1 MADTGI
7 ETFYPTSRQAWR
19 NWLIKNH
26 ESAQAV
32 WLLSYKKSA
41 NMPTITWEESVEE
54 ALCFGWI
61 DSIRKSLG
69 DGKFIQFFSKRK
81 PNGTWSKINKD
92 KIIKLI
98 EAGLMTDAGLVAIE
112 KAKQNGSWT
121 ILDEVEALIVP
132 ADLEQAFA
140 ENPNS
145 MEFYLSLSKSTRKA
159 ILQWIV
165 LAKQPETRQKRIKEV
180 AERASQNLKPKH
192 L

>member
-1 MADTGI
+1 MAEKII
-7 ETFYPTSRQAWR
+7 ETFYPTSRAAWR
-19 NWLIKNH
+19 EWLLKNH
-26 ESAQAV
+26 SSSQSV
-32 WLLSYKKSA
+32 WLLGYKKNA
-41 NMPTITWEESVEE
+41 NMPTISWEESVEE

-98 EAGLMTDAGLVAIE
+98 ETGHMTDAGLATIE

-121 ILDEVEALIVP
+121 ILDEVEALIIP
-132 ADLEQAFA
+132 ADLEDAFLR
-140 ENPNS
+140 NPNS
-145 MEFYLSLSKSTRKA
+145 KEFYLSLSKSNQKA

-165 LAKQPETRQKRIKEV
+165 LAKLPETRLKRINEI